1 MSTSPPPSRN
11 FAARWR
17 LRSTRARAVSASA
30 LVLLVGAIGW
40 QLALRPVNAV
50 PEPPITVPAALGADT
65 LQYPDGAPELSMIR
79 FETVQAERLPMTE
92 PLPARLGY
100 DEDVTARVTTAFS
113 GRIVQLIAASGDTVT
128 AQQSLAVIDSPDFG
142 TALSELRKAQ
152 ADETLKRLAHQR
164 SQELLQGEVIPL
176 KEFEQTR
183 ADLAQARAET
193 QRADQLVRSINTSG
207 SNLTG
212 QRIAL
217 VSPIQGVVTERHA
230 NPAMQVDPSLPE
242 PLFVVTDP
250 QRLWLTIDLP
260 ERLLSRARLQGTVR
274 VTVDAY
280 PEETFDATIMQIG
293 LVIDPGTR
301 RVPVRARVSNPE
313 LKLKPEMFA
322 RASLVADETKLAVR
336 VSNTA
341 LFSEGL
347 YSYVLVEIAP
357 GRLQKRRVQVQ
368 IRGERSSHLADGLRA
383 GETIVSDGAL
393 LLATELPVGLVADAH
408 PGVATTETGQ

>member
-1 MSTSPPPSRN
+1 MTMSNSPFRN
-11 FAARWR
+11 FAPRWH
-17 LRSTRARAVSASA
+17 LRSMRARIGLAFTIV
-30 LVLLVGAIGW
+30 LVVAAIVW
-40 QLALRPVNAV
+40 QLALSPANALPEPVVAV
-50 PEPPITVPAALGADT
+50 PTAVGAGI
-65 LQYPDGAPELSMIR
+65 LQYPEGAPQLSMIR
-79 FETVQAERLPMTE
+79 IETVQAEQLPITE

-113 GRIVQLIAASGDTVT
+113 GRIVQLIAAPGDRVS
-128 AQQSLAVIDSPDFG
+128 AEQSLAVIDSPDFG

-207 SNLTG
+207 SDLGG

-217 VSPIQGVVTERHA
+217 VSPIPGVVTERHA

-250 QRLWLTIDLP
+250 ERLWLTIDLP
-260 ERLLSRARLQGTVR
+260 ERLLSRARLQDTVR

-280 PEETFDATIMQIG
+280 PDETFDATILQIG
-293 LVIDPGTR
+293 LVVDPDTR
-301 RVPVRARVSNPE
+301 RVPVRARIANPE

-322 RASLVADETKLAVR
+322 RASLVADAAEQAVR
-336 VSNTA
+336 VSNGA

-347 YSYVLVEIAP
+347 HSYVFVEIAP

-368 IRGERSSHLADGLRA
+368 IRGERSSYLADGLRA
-383 GETIVSDGAL
+383 GERIVTDGAL
-393 LLATELPVGLVADAH
+393 LLATELPADA
-408 PGVATTETGQ
+408 PAGIPSAAITMEAGQ